1 MQCYTLLMLTRYVQ
15 RHLTWIDL
23 VSPTPAE
30 VRSLMHEFDIDPL
43 FANELLTLSDKPK
56 VERRGDI
63 LYVILHFPLLRGIG
77 KAPEEEI
84 DFLIGK
90 NFLITTRYAQSD
102 PLHTF
107 ARAFEVNSVLGQ
119 GAHLTHGGHLFAS
132 MAHNLYKALISE
144 CDTIDRRLDDIEERI
159 FKGDERSMVARLS
172 QTGRVIHDFR
182 QRLLP
187 HEEMLHS
194 LEPYAVRLFG
204 QEYLYYVK
212 SVEAEYKRVRTTLEH
227 LREALVELRETNN
240 SLLNTKQNEIMKT
253 LTVIS
258 FIFFPVTFV
267 TGLFGMN
274 TMHNPIVGH
283 PYDFWV
289 ILIGT
294 VLIAMCCFVYFKRRG
309 WL

>member
-1 MQCYTLLMLTRYVQ
+1 MLTRYVQ

-23 VSPTPAE
+23 VSPSPAE
-30 VRSLMHEFDIDPL
+30 VRTLMHEFDIDPI

-63 LYVILHFPLLRGIG
+63 LYVILHFPLLRGLG
-77 KAPEEEI
+77 KSPDEEI

-102 PLHTF
+102 PMHTF
-107 ARAFEVNSVLGQ
+107 AKAFEVNSVLSQ
-119 GAHLTHGGHLFAS
+119 GSHISHGGHLFAS
-132 MAHNLYKALISE
+132 MAHKLYKALLAE
-144 CDTIDRRLDDIEERI
+144 CDIVDRHLSDIEERI

-194 LEPYAVRLFG
+194 LEPHAVRMYG
-204 QEYLYYVK
+204 QDFLYYVR
-212 SVEAEYKRVRTTLEH
+212 SIEGEYKRVYNTLEH

-258 FIFFPVTFV
+258 FVFLPITFV
-267 TGLFGMN
+267 VNVFGMN
-274 TMHNPIVGH
+274 TDHNPIVGNQF
-283 PYDFWV
+283 DFWI
-289 ILIGT
+289 ILGIT
-294 VLIAMCCFVYFKRRG
+294 VGLALCCFAYFRHKG